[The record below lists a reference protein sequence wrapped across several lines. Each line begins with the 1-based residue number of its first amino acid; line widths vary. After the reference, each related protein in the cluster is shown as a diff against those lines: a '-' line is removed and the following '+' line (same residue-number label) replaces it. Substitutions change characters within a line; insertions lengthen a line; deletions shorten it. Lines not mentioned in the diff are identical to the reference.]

1 MQKNKITINMSL
13 SYRANHFFFLRVQAN
28 CFGCDANIFV
38 VTVGEITNSN
48 YLFPLSKL
56 YPPLFQN
63 LPS

>member
-1 MQKNKITINMSL
+1 MSL